1 MELCK
6 FKTKDGPVKFYT
18 GPGRCNA
25 NKGAKSRPK
34 TTTKPNSKSKPVDIN
49 DIQLHFFVI

>member
-6 FKTKDGPVKFYT
+6 FKTKNGPVKFYT
-18 GPGRCNA
+18 APRTCNA
-25 NKGAKSRPK
+25 NKVKKTNDPK
-34 TTTKPNSKSKPVDIN
+34 TNERKSKPLDLN